1 MRIAVPRQLPS
12 MLQMLVASLMI
23 WSAGA
28 CDFALAMGMVP
39 DVPVVI
45 TRCPALRDYDPA
57 ATAKAAA
64 ELRALL
70 EKDPKAATPGL
81 VRDYRVLRDQCRAIE
96 QK

>member
-1 MRIAVPRQLPS
+1 M
-12 MLQMLVASLMI
+12 MI
-23 WSAGA
+23 WSAGS
-28 CDFALAMGMVP
+28 CSALAMARPP

-45 TRCPALRDYDPA
+45 NRCPALKDYGPE

-70 EKDPKAATPGL
+70 EKDPKAVTPGL

-96 QK
+96 GK

>member
-1 MRIAVPRQLPS
+1 MRITVPRKLPS
-12 MLQMLVASLMI
+12 MFQMSMASLMI
-23 WSAGA
+23 GSAGT
-28 CDFALAMGMVP
+28 CDLALAMGTLP

-45 TRCPALRDYDPA
+45 NRCPVLKDYDPA
-57 ATAKAAA
+57 VTAKAAA